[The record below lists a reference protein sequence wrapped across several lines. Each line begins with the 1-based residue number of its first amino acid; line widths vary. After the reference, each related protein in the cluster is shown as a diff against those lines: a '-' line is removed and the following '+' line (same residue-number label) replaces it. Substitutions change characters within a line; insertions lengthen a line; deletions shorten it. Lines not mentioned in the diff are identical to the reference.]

1 MLRRRRAHELEGKP
15 GQLVRIPVNDLDRA
29 KTFYEPVIGTNLD
42 VFEMGGVWMAWFP
55 RPGNAVRSSGGLI
68 QAPGR
73 VSPRVAQ
80 RQI

>member
-1 MLRRRRAHELEGKP
+1 MSLKENPVNWFEFRSTTWIARRRF
-15 GQLVRIPVNDLDRA
+15 
-29 KTFYEPVIGTNLD
+29 TSVIGTNLD
-42 VFEMGGVWMAWFP
+42 VFEMGGVRMAWFP